1 MHGSVG
7 SSSRCWRGQ
16 CGKVEIH
23 PLSHAS
29 TATDISIGEVQL
41 KDIGGSVHIF
51 HGTEDEVVDVDT
63 LRKII
68 DAVSDGEITEVE
80 DTGHSFSGVESW
92 LAEESLKEIESI

>member
-1 MHGSVG
+1 M
-7 SSSRCWRGQ
+7 
-16 CGKVEIH
+16 
-23 PLSHAS
+23 
-29 TATDISIGEVQL
+29 
-41 KDIGGSVHIF
+41 HIF